1 MSLLAT
7 ELFDSVQRRPT
18 ELAWIWA
25 CSPESTRHMDLCGV
39 AGENV
44 AGQTVLAVERC
55 LLSGRLKK
63 VQLDVLIK
71 HGRTGRPGRKCALAR
86 RIWDRAID
94 ILEDEMKQTVFP
106 PPQPLDRPAL
116 PWFYGVGG
124 TPFVDAANAWW
135 WALDCLDARAEGARG
150 TSSLRKGRP
159 CEPDDVVNALRRLD
173 LPAPHA
179 RVVVAWGKQRTEPP
193 AGSEARRRWDEVM
206 ARLTVVL
213 RVKGIVR
220 QSEEVRRAARTLELM
235 DVPLTGL
242 RPLDC
247 VPARPDDS
255 AGHPGKRRADGL
267 DAALE
272 KLGAAVA
279 DRVAVGA

>member
-159 CEPDDVVNALRRLD
+159 CEPDDVVKCLDALYRRRRLD
-173 LPAPHA
+173 LVHA
-179 RVVVAWGKQRTEPP
+179 RILRIWGERQCAPNP
-193 AGSEARRRWDEVM
+193 AYAGERCDHRLWREALG
-206 ARLTVVL
+206 RLEWPL
-213 RVKGIVR
+213 RVKGIVGR
-220 QSEEVRRAARTLELM
+220 
-235 DVPLTGL
+235 DVLAGGIYSLTHHN
-242 RPLDC
+242 PS
-247 VPARPDDS
+247 V
-255 AGHPGKRRADGL
+255 
-267 DAALE
+267 
-272 KLGAAVA
+272 
-279 DRVAVGA
+279 